1 MPFRNRQ
8 TVPPSDTEVRRVN
21 APALADL
28 GSIPRL
34 QRFECNGRSRRLSR
48 RVFLELTPDD
58 RATPQRSSRT
68 VFGADNLWVCAK
80 ASPNP
85 LEKLHRQTRGFT
97 SCPPSHTILGRGPN
111 APFWP
116 EFENLL
122 AQESFTMSAS
132 LTLNRC
138 YSHLRQAP
146 STTLRAQQHRPAV
159 DSGVSPAGK
168 KLLICPRNLVL
179 QYCFTD
185 KPRSDTPT
193 AVKIS
198 SFWQNSLFLNDRSND
213 RDHIVFF
220 PPFATVARRNIP

>member
-1 MPFRNRQ
+1 
-8 TVPPSDTEVRRVN
+8 
-21 APALADL
+21 
-28 GSIPRL
+28 
-34 QRFECNGRSRRLSR
+34 
-48 RVFLELTPDD
+48 
-58 RATPQRSSRT
+58 
-68 VFGADNLWVCAK
+68 
-80 ASPNP
+80 
-85 LEKLHRQTRGFT
+85 
-97 SCPPSHTILGRGPN
+97 
-111 APFWP
+111 
-116 EFENLL
+116 
-122 AQESFTMSAS
+122 MSAS

-138 YSHLRQAP
+138 YSHLRQRHPRHFVP
-146 STTLRAQQHRPAV
+146 SNRPAV